1 METKVITGEHIK
13 DRIFDEIKV
22 EIEALKSKTNQEPG
36 IAFIG
41 FKEVPL
47 AKYVIPLHVQTAQAA
62 GFNVTIEIMPEK
74 TSEEDMFKLIDF
86 YNQNKDIHAILVLQ
100 PLPVH
105 LNPVRIIN
113 RVDQKK
119 EVEGFHPLNMLS
131 TLIPDIKTNLYP
143 MCLPS
148 ALVELLTDAQ
158 VELKKDQEWV
168 FALDD
173 EFVSNPLTI
182 MVVKSAAAYV
192 VPVDCSCTIINKD
205 SKHLIDYCKRAD
217 ILVIVSKNPEYVQP
231 EWLKPGVCIIDVY
244 SNLVKEVTA
253 KNDSTKLIP
262 IIRGGVNV
270 ESVKGIAGAVV
281 PVPGG
286 VVAVVL
292 PILLRNAL
300 TAFKNSLHPD

>member
-1 METKVITGEHIK
+1 METKIITGELIK
-13 DRIFDEIKV
+13 DRIFEEVRV
-22 EIEALKSKTNQEPG
+22 EIAALKTKTSQQPG

-41 FKEVPL
+41 FTEVPL

-62 GFNVTIEIMPEK
+62 GFRVFTDIMPEK
-74 TSEEDMFKLIDF
+74 ATEDDLFTLIDS
-86 YNQNKDIHAILVLQ
+86 YNQNDDVHAILVLQ
-100 PLPVH
+100 PLPAH
-105 LNPVRIIN
+105 LNPIRIIN
-113 RVDQKK
+113 RVDPKK

-131 TLIPDIKTNLYP
+131 TLVPDINTNMYP

-148 ALVELLTDAQ
+148 ALVELMKDAQ
-158 VELKKDQEWV
+158 VELKKDQEWI

-192 VPVDCSCTIINKD
+192 VPVDCSFTIINKD
-205 SKHLIDYCKRAD
+205 SAHLIDYCKRAD
-217 ILVIVSKNPEYVQP
+217 ILVVVSKNPEYIQP
-231 EWLKPGVCIIDVY
+231 AWLKPGVCIIDVY
-244 SNLVKEVTA
+244 SNLVKEIPS
-253 KNDSTKLIP
+253 KNDPSKLIP
-262 IIRGGVNV
+262 VIRGGVNV
-270 ESVKGIAGAVV
+270 ELVKGIAGVVV

-300 TAFKNSLHPD
+300 SAFKNSLKG